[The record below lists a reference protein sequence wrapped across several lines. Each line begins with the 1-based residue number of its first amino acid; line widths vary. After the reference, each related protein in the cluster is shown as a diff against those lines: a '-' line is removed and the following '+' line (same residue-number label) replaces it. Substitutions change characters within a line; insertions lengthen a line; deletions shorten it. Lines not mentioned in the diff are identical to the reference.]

1 MTQASNVSVIASLFA
16 GVVGRTVLAA
26 GKDGAAD
33 TRYKIAKLSDK
44 LGSLKDGSKGE
55 YVVLQRED
63 DTTIVM
69 NLHPNVAKKLITKGE
84 DAGLT
89 LLADEAGTLDAAE
102 QEALKAELAA
112 EQAGASTEPADPV
125 IATETAGAVTET
137 DAPDVDAAPA
147 AEPAKEPSKKERTI
161 AIVTAGLKA
170 GSTRKAIIAKL
181 RTELNMGIPG
191 ANTYFQNV
199 KSGKW
204 A

>member
-89 LLADEAGTLDAAE
+89 LLAAETAEAGTPDAAE

-125 IATETAGAVTET
+125 TAVETASATTET
-137 DAPDVDAAPA
+137 DAPA

-170 GSTRKAIIAKL
+170 GTARKDIIAKL

>member
-1 MTQASNVSVIASLFA
+1 MNQASNVSAIASLFA
-16 GVVGRTVLAA
+16 GVVGRAVLAA

-33 TRYKIAKLSDK
+33 TRYKVAKLSDK
-44 LGSLKDGSKGE
+44 LGTLKDGSKGE

-63 DTTIVM
+63 DTAVVL
-69 NLHPNVAKKLITKGE
+69 NLHPNVAKKLFTKGE

-89 LLADEAGTLDAAE
+89 LLAAETDEASTPDAAE

-112 EQAGASTEPADPV
+112 EQAGASTEPADPAT
-125 IATETAGAVTET
+125 ATETASTATET
-137 DAPDVDAAPA
+137 PAAD

-161 AIVTAGLKA
+161 AIVTAGQKA
-170 GSTRKAIIAKL
+170 GLSRKDIIAKL
-181 RTELNMGIPG
+181 RTELNMGVPG
-191 ANTYFQNV
+191 ANTYYQNV